1 MTLEQMNVEPVK
13 PGQPITAQAW
23 NDIVTNLA
31 AVIEAVNAQAGQ
43 SLRVVVDNASADPA
57 TIRVNA
63 VAEGENGAVFEA
75 ARPVP
80 PDKAHTLTGL
90 PPGNYTIRSEA
101 PGFAPTTVAVTLP
114 RAEPVTVKM
123 DRTDPKMPDVFA
135 LSLEA
140 ALSSLSTAGA
150 VVKQVVDITGR
161 DIAPANP
168 GAEFLGSQVLMH
180 LPEAGAPV
188 PATSGVQLVV
198 SAALEVEPTVV
209 MPPLAGLSLAEARAV
224 LEDLGLT
231 LGDVRTRSST
241 TKTLVTR

>member
-1 MTLEQMNVEPVK
+1 MPLEPMNVDPVQ

-23 NDIVTNLA
+23 NEIVSNLA

-43 SLRVVVDNASADPA
+43 SLRVIVDNSSADPA
-57 TIRVNA
+57 LIRVNA
-63 VAEGENGAVFEA
+63 IAEGENGAVFEA
-75 ARPVP
+75 ARPVS

-90 PPGNYTIRSEA
+90 PPGNYTIRAEA
-101 PGFAPTTVAVTLP
+101 PGFAPTTAAVTLP
-114 RAEPVTVKM
+114 RPDPVTVKM
-123 DRTDPKMPDVFA
+123 DRADPLMPDVFA
-135 LSLEA
+135 LTLEA
-140 ALSSLSTAGA
+140 ALSSLTTAGA
-150 VVKQVVDITGR
+150 VVKRVVDITGR

-209 MPPLAGLSLAEARAV
+209 MPSLAGISLAEARAV
-224 LEDLGLT
+224 LEDLGLV
-231 LGDVRTRSST
+231 LGNVRTRSST
-241 TKTLVTR
+241 TTTVTR